1 MRSRGA
7 LNRKAAVTVCY
18 AALVACSSLSA
29 QNVQETAAPVGEPTG
44 ASDMHLTLDE
54 AIKRAKTLSP
64 NLIAAFT
71 NAKIAAENI
80 TQARSALL
88 PNVTGNTQ
96 YLYTEGNGTPAARFI
111 ANNGVH
117 EYIAQADVHQA
128 ISGPLF
134 SQYGKTALLE
144 AVARDQAEIARR
156 GLIVTV
162 VQSYATYLAALGK
175 RRTLEQ
181 GLDAA
186 QQFLKT
192 TQELERGGE
201 VAHVDVVKAGIQV
214 SDNLVSYS
222 DAQLAEEQARL
233 ALAVMVFADVHQPFV
248 LSQNPAESLNL
259 PAFAEA
265 ESRAKKED
273 PEIDAA
279 EKAESAAR
287 KDVTAAW
294 LGYLPSLSFDYFY
307 GVDANQ
313 FAAQTVTRQGP
324 TIQNL
329 GYSALAS
336 LSVPIFNWGAT
347 HSKVK
352 QAEYSERQA
361 ATTLDYTKRKRIAD
375 LEQYYHEAQVAKV
388 EMEIRGKAADAAEES
403 RKLVLLQYR
412 AGTASAL
419 EVVNA
424 EAAVSTERN
433 ACYDA
438 ETRYA
443 TAIATLA
450 TITGVL

>member
-1 MRSRGA
+1 MPNKRT
-7 LNRKAAVTVCY
+7 LNRNAAAVACFV
-18 AALVACSSLSA
+18 ALVACPLLRAQDAQAIATSAISRVEPAAIHLSL
-29 QNVQETAAPVGEPTG
+29 E
-44 ASDMHLTLDE
+44 E
-54 AIKRAKTLSP
+54 AIKRAKALSP
-64 NLIAAFT
+64 DLIAAIV
-71 NAKIAAENI
+71 NSRIAAENT

-96 YLYTEGNGTPAARFI
+96 YLYTEGNGTPSARFI

-117 EYIAQADVHQA
+117 EYVAQADVHQS

-134 SQYGKTALLE
+134 SQYSKSAILE
-144 AVARDQAEIARR
+144 ALTRDQAEIARR
-156 GLIVTV
+156 GLTVTV
-162 VQSYATYLAALGK
+162 VQSYSAYMAAQGK
-175 RRTLEQ
+175 TRTFEAS
-181 GLDAA
+181 LDTA

-201 VAHVDVVKAGIQV
+201 VAQADVLKASIQM
-214 SDNLVSYS
+214 SDVQVAYN

-233 ALAVMVFADVHQPFV
+233 ALAVLVFPDVHQPFD
-248 LSQNPAESLNL
+248 LSQNPAETLTL

-265 ESRAKKED
+265 EARAKKED

-279 EKAESAAR
+279 ENAESAAR
-287 KDVTAAW
+287 KDLTAAW
-294 LGYLPSLSFDYFY
+294 LGYLPSVSLDYFY
-307 GVDANQ
+307 GIDANQ
-313 FAAQTVTRQGP
+313 FAAQTVTRQGQP
-324 TIQNL
+324 IQNL
-329 GYSALAS
+329 GYSAWAS

-347 HSKVK
+347 RSKVK

-361 ATTLDYTKRKRIAD
+361 TAALDYTERKRIAD
-375 LEQYYHEAQVAKV
+375 VEQFYREAQAAKA
-388 EMEIRGKAADAAEES
+388 EMEIRSNAAKAAEES

-412 AGTASAL
+412 AGMTSAL

-424 EAAVSTERN
+424 EATVSTERN
-433 ACYDA
+433 AYYDA

>member
-1 MRSRGA
+1 VA
-7 LNRKAAVTVCY
+7 LE
-18 AALVACSSLSA
+18 ACSSLRA
-29 QNVQETAAPVGEPTG
+29 QNVQATAAPAGDPTG
-44 ASDMHLTLDE
+44 ASAIHLSLDE
-54 AIKRAKTLSP
+54 AIKRAKALSP
-64 NLIAAFT
+64 NLVAAFT
-71 NAKIAAENI
+71 NAKIAAENT

-96 YLYTEGNGTPAARFI
+96 YFYTEGNGTPAARFI

-134 SQYGKTALLE
+134 SQYGKSMLLE

-162 VQSYATYLAALGK
+162 VQSYSAYMAAQGK
-175 RRTLEQ
+175 TRTLEES
-181 GLDAA
+181 LNAA

-192 TQELERGGE
+192 TQDLELGGE
-201 VAHVDVVKAGIQV
+201 VAHADVLKAGIQV
-214 SDNLVSYS
+214 SDSQVAYS

-233 ALAVMVFADVHQPFV
+233 ALAVLVFPDVHRPFV
-248 LSQNPAESLNL
+248 LSQNLAESLNL

-265 ESRAKKED
+265 DSRAKKED

-279 EKAESAAR
+279 EKAENAAR

-294 LGYLPSLSFDYFY
+294 LGYLPSLSFDYSY
-307 GVDANQ
+307 GIDANQ
-313 FAAQTVTRQGP
+313 IATQTITPQGQ

-347 HSKVK
+347 RSKVK

-375 LEQYYHEAQVAKV
+375 LEQFYHEAQVARA
-388 EMEIRGKAADAAEES
+388 EMDTREKAADAAEES

-412 AGTASAL
+412 AGMATAL

-424 EAAVSTERN
+424 EATVSTERN
-433 ACYDA
+433 AFYDA

-443 TAIATLA
+443 TAVAVLATL
-450 TITGVL
+450 TGVL

>member
-1 MRSRGA
+1 MER
-7 LNRKAAVTVCY
+7 
-18 AALVACSSLSA
+18 
-29 QNVQETAAPVGEPTG
+29 
-44 ASDMHLTLDE
+44 
-54 AIKRAKTLSP
+54 
-64 NLIAAFT
+64 
-71 NAKIAAENI
+71 
-80 TQARSALL
+80 
-88 PNVTGNTQ
+88 
-96 YLYTEGNGTPAARFI
+96 PAARFI

-134 SQYGKTALLE
+134 SQYGRSVLLQ

-162 VQSYATYLAALGK
+162 VQNYSAYMASQGK
-175 RRTLEQ
+175 TRTLEAA
-181 GLDAA
+181 LDAA

-192 TQELERGGE
+192 TQELEQGGE
-201 VAHVDVVKAGIQV
+201 VAHADAVKAGIQV
-214 SDNLVSYS
+214 SDSQVAYS

-233 ALAVMVFADVHQPFV
+233 ALAVLVFADVRQPFD
-248 LSQNPAESLNL
+248 LSQNPSQSLNL

-273 PEIDAA
+273 PEIQAS
-279 EKAESAAR
+279 EQAESAAR

-307 GVDANQ
+307 GIDANE
-313 FAAQTVTRQGP
+313 FAAEKITPQGRA
-324 TIQNL
+324 IQNL

-336 LSVPIFNWGAT
+336 LSVPIFNWGLT
-347 HSKVK
+347 RSKVK
-352 QAEYSERQA
+352 QAEYSEQQA
-361 ATTLDYTKRKRIAD
+361 AANLSYTKRKRIAD
-375 LEQYYHEAQVAKV
+375 LEQFYHEAQVAKE
-388 EMEIRGKAADAAEES
+388 EMDIRGKAADAAEES

-412 AGTASAL
+412 AGMATAL

-424 EAAVSTERN
+424 EATVSTERN
-433 ACYDA
+433 AYYDA

-443 TAIATLA
+443 TAIASLA